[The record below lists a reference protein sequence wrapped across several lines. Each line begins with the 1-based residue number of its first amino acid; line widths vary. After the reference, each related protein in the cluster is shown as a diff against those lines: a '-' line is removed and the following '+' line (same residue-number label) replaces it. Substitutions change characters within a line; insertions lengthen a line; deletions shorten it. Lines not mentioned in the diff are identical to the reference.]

1 MKVTVRGEYALKLVL
16 DLAARPAGA
25 NIKIRDIARRQR
37 MPFKF
42 LQQTARLLAR
52 AGILRARRGP
62 DGGVALARPPAR
74 ISVGDVVR
82 AVEGARSGIYCLSER
97 GNAVCPDAASC
108 PLRPLWLRIQRDIA
122 RMVDTTTFDQLA
134 AAGAP
139 AHPRRRTIEPR
150 TKQRTER

>member
-1 MKVTVRGEYALKLVL
+1 MKVTIRGEYALKLVL
-16 DLAARPAGA
+16 DLAARPTGE
-25 NIKIRDIARRQR
+25 IVKIRDIARRRR

-62 DGGVALARPPAR
+62 DGGVALARPPSR

-82 AVEGARSGIYCLSER
+82 AVEGGRSGIYCLSER

-108 PLRPLWLRIQRDIA
+108 PLKSLWRRIQRDIA
-122 RMVDTTTFDQLA
+122 RMVDTTTFDRLITT
-134 AAGAP
+134 P
-139 AHPRRRTIEPR
+139 SVVRPRRRTGGPR
-150 TKQRTER
+150 TK